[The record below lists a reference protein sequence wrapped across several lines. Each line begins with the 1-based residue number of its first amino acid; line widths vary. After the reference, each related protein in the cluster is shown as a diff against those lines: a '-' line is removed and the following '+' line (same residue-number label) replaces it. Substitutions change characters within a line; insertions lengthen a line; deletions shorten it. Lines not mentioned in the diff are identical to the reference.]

1 MCLTGVLDK
10 ARSVA
15 EGVVAAVLA
24 SAVKVRLVLAV
35 DAGGKTAVLVEA
47 KAQISGI
54 INIGES
60 NDYLAVTIMLK
71 NSHTDPF
78 GDGSSL
84 NEFPL
89 VVVVVGV
96 FRFFS

>member
-47 KAQISGI
+47 KAQIPG
-54 INIGES
+54 INIDES

-71 NSHTDPF
+71 KQSH
-78 GDGSSL
+78 
-84 NEFPL
+84 
-89 VVVVVGV
+89 
-96 FRFFS
+96 